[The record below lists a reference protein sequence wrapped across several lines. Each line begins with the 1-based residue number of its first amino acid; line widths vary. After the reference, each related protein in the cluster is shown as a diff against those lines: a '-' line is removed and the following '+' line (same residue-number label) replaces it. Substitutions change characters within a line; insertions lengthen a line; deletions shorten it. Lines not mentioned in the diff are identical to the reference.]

1 MRTPKYLVSLHI
13 RVCWI
18 RIVVGSIL
26 IHICIWFY
34 GVEWV
39 NFCSVGAK
47 PRVSAIFGY
56 FGGDIKSTFLLSRL
70 NIIVFWIAQLMRGI
84 TIYRLYH
91 FPASFDGLY

>member
-1 MRTPKYLVSLHI
+1 MRTPKYH
-13 RVCWI
+13 
-18 RIVVGSIL
+18 SIPAYTGLLDLYCSGEYPDTYLYL
-26 IHICIWFY
+26 IY

-56 FGGDIKSTFLLSRL
+56 FGGDIKLTFLLSRL

-84 TIYRLYH
+84 TKYRLYH
-91 FPASFDGLY
+91 FPTSFDGLH